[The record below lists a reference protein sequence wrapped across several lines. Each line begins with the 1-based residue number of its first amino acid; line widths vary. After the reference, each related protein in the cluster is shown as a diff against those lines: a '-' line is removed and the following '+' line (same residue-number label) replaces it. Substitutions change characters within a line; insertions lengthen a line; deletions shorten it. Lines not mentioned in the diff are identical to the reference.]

1 MATAA
6 QPLSLESLGSLPRIP
21 GFAAG
26 LGLATTV
33 YEYSKATTAVLPYGI
48 PELIETAEARVIAT
62 ATPFIAQHRTQI
74 EDADAYALAKI
85 ESVSQIVTSTK
96 TTLANKLDET
106 KSTIQRK
113 VIAPAASITVASI
126 TAAAEQAA
134 VSPLRRAAVIASNVV
149 DVLLP
154 EEDAEVP
161 SDEDWITTMGKIY
174 SEIRQEGPGRVEPT
188 PTPVTPFPPAAA
200 ADDEAEAEAAGE
212 DAAAIA
218 PGKELLATI
227 AQYQQLATKTNS
239 RAAKAAM
246 LRLNDVKRRADVT
259 VTTMRAHTV
268 DLIAYAKSNID
279 STAATTCERV
289 GIAPP
294 PAIDDLAGMATEK
307 LGAMTQYSKAAA
319 ADKVAA
325 LRFEVEARKEA
336 AAVAAAGYV
345 KLIEAKYDVARGLAE
360 AKSTEAYATARSAT
374 AATAE
379 YIQAQRKLLQT
390 VLADAAGQAAV
401 QIAPVQEFVK
411 AQLDESETFDIF
423 VAKMQR
429 LKEQAKEVQAK
440 LAANETVAVLSSKAL
455 DLYTKFEGVA
465 DPYMFNALT
474 AIRAYVLAA
483 DAAVTATAGVDA
495 DAAADTTDADADG
508 TKEPDAEENDL
519 DAFGAEAET
528 EMPEADEDADEGLVL
543 KVKPTRRI
551 SQSGPYD
558 DIDDEAALLSFGG
571 K

>member
-62 ATPFIAQHRTQI
+62 ATPFIAQHRTRI

-113 VIAPAASITVASI
+113 VVAPVASI

-154 EEDAEVP
+154 EEEAEVP

-188 PTPVTPFPPAAA
+188 PTPVTPFPPPAA
-200 ADDEAEAEAAGE
+200 ADDEAEAADE
-212 DAAAIA
+212 DTAAIA

-294 PAIDDLAGMATEK
+294 PAIDDLAGMAAEK
-307 LGAMTQYSKAAA
+307 LGAMTQHSKAAA

-325 LRFEVEARKEA
+325 LRSEVEARKEA
-336 AAVAAAGYV
+336 AAAAAAGYV
-345 KLIEAKYDVARGLAE
+345 KLIEAKYGVARGLAE

-390 VLADAAGQAAV
+390 VLTDAAEQAAV
-401 QIAPVQEFVK
+401 QISPVQEFVK
-411 AQLDESETFDIF
+411 AQLDKSETFDIF

-440 LAANETVAVLSSKAL
+440 LAANETVAALSSKAL

-474 AIRAYVLAA
+474 AIRTYVLAA
-483 DAAVTATAGVDA
+483 DAAADA
-495 DAAADTTDADADG
+495 DA
-508 TKEPDAEENDL
+508 TKEPNAEENDL

-528 EMPEADEDADEGLVL
+528 EMPVADEGADEGLVL